1 MTPLAPPTEGVT
13 SPVQGIF
20 TPALLEACI
29 SCGFCL
35 PVCPTYALTKEES
48 SSPRGRIT
56 LMRALAT
63 GRLDADDPTL
73 QNQSSFCLGCRACET
88 VCPAG
93 VQYGALLEE
102 WRDHQ
107 WRGRHRPILARLIM
121 VPARMGWPLRLAALV
136 RRPAR
141 TRRPA
146 HSASSAAASPASA
159 GDRPWLMLGCYERL
173 LFPRVS
179 RAARR
184 LRPQLVAPADQGCC
198 GAIHAH
204 CGEKAIGETMAR
216 RLGQELPGTI
226 VTTSGGCSA
235 HLAHV
240 VGRDRV
246 REFSEY
252 IEESWQAEG
261 PPALRPLQ
269 VDGRPAR
276 VGLQDS
282 CHLRNAL
289 GVTAAPRDLIARV
302 AEYVE
307 VPGAG
312 DCCGA
317 AGTYALVRAADSR
330 RVLDRRLDAIEAAG
344 VDYLVV
350 VNPGCQRQLLDGL
363 RKRHSPVGVLHIAEL
378 LERTALG

>member
-1 MTPLAPPTEGVT
+1 VTAAVVSSEDAAALPPDAAASPPGGV
-13 SPVQGIF
+13 F
-20 TPALLEACI
+20 TPDLLAACI

-56 LMRALAT
+56 LMRALEA
-63 GRLDADDPTL
+63 GRLDTDDPTL
-73 QNQSSFCLGCRACET
+73 QEQSSFCLGCRACES

-93 VQYGALLEE
+93 VHYGALLEE

-107 WRGRHRPILARLIM
+107 WRGRHRPLLARLIM
-121 VPARMGWPLRLAALV
+121 LPARLGWPIRLAALV
-136 RRPAR
+136 RRPAH

-146 HSASSAAASPASA
+146 TVPSAS
-159 GDRPWLMLGCYERL
+159 RPWLMLGCYERL

-179 RAARR
+179 RVARR
-184 LRPQLVAPADQGCC
+184 LRPELAAPADQGCC

-204 CGEKAIGETMAR
+204 SGEKAVGEAMAR
-216 RLGQELPGTI
+216 ELGAALPGTI
-226 VTTSGGCSA
+226 VTTSGGCAA
-235 HLAHV
+235 HLANV
-240 VGRDRV
+240 IGRERV
-246 REFSEY
+246 REFSQY
-252 IEESWQAEG
+252 IEETWRLEG
-261 PPALRPLQ
+261 SPALRPLL

-282 CHLRNAL
+282 CHLRNGL
-289 GVTAAPRDLIARV
+289 GVTIPPRDLIARV
-302 AEYVE
+302 AEYIE

-317 AGTYALVRAADSR
+317 AGTYALLRPADSR
-330 RVLDRRLDAIEAAG
+330 RVMERRLDAVEDAG

-350 VNPGCQRQLLDGL
+350 VNPGCHRQLLGGL
-363 RKRHSPVGVLHIAEL
+363 RKRRSQVRVLHIAEL
-378 LERTALG
+378 LERTVLG

>member
-1 MTPLAPPTEGVT
+1 MTAAAVSSDGAAVPSEAAAA
-13 SPVQGIF
+13 SPGGGIF
-20 TPALLEACI
+20 TPELLAACI

-56 LMRALAT
+56 LMRALEA
-63 GRLDADDPTL
+63 GRLDTDDPTL
-73 QNQSSFCLGCRACET
+73 QHQSSFCLGCRACES

-93 VQYGALLEE
+93 VHYGALLEE

-107 WRGRHRPILARLIM
+107 WRGRHRPLLARLIM
-121 VPARMGWPLRLAALV
+121 LPARLGWPIRLAALV
-136 RRPAR
+136 RRPAH

-146 HSASSAAASPASA
+146 LSAP
-159 GDRPWLMLGCYERL
+159 RPWLMLGCYERL

-179 RAARR
+179 RVARQ
-184 LRPQLVAPADQGCC
+184 LRPELAAPADQGCC

-204 CGEKAIGETMAR
+204 SGEKAVGEAMAR
-216 RLGQELPGTI
+216 ELGAALPGTI

-235 HLAHV
+235 HLANV
-240 VGRDRV
+240 IGRDRV
-246 REFSEY
+246 REFSQY
-252 IEESWQAEG
+252 IEESWRLEG
-261 PPALRPLQ
+261 PPALRPLL

-282 CHLRNAL
+282 CHLRNGL
-289 GVTAAPRDLIARV
+289 GVTARPRDLIARV
-302 AEYVE
+302 ADYVE

-317 AGTYALVRAADSR
+317 AGTYALLRPADSR
-330 RVLDRRLDAIEAAG
+330 RVLKRRLDAIEGAAL
-344 VDYLVV
+344 DYLVV
-350 VNPGCQRQLLDGL
+350 VNPGCHRQLLGGL
-363 RKRHSPVGVLHIAEL
+363 RKRHSHVRVLHIAEL
-378 LERTALG
+378 LERTVIS

>member
-1 MTPLAPPTEGVT
+1 VTIAASPTGTAASTVRD
-13 SPVQGIF
+13 IF
-20 TPALLEACI
+20 TPELLDACI

-63 GRLDADDPTL
+63 GRLDGDDPTL
-73 QNQSSFCLGCRACET
+73 QDQSSFCLGCRACES

-93 VQYGALLEE
+93 VQYGVLLEE

-107 WRGRHRPILARLIM
+107 WRGRRRPLLARLVM
-121 VPARMGWPLRLAALV
+121 LPARLGWPLRLAALV

-141 TRRPA
+141 TRRPSD
-146 HSASSAAASPASA
+146 SASAAPGLQPSA
-159 GDRPWLMLGCYERL
+159 GGGPWLMLGCYERL

-179 RAARR
+179 RAARQ
-184 LRPQLVAPADQGCC
+184 LRPELGAPADQGCC

-204 CGEKAIGETMAR
+204 SGKKAIGEAMAR
-216 RLGQELPGTI
+216 RLGAELPGTI

-235 HLAHV
+235 HLANV

-252 IEESWQAEG
+252 IEESWRAEG
-261 PPALRPLQ
+261 PPALEPLQ
-269 VDGRPAR
+269 VAGRPAR

-282 CHLRNAL
+282 CHLRNGL
-289 GVTAAPRDLIARV
+289 GVTLAPRTLIAQV

-330 RVLDRRLDAIEAAG
+330 RVLDRRLDAIEGAG

-363 RKRHSPVGVLHIAEL
+363 RKRRSPVRVLHIAEL
-378 LERTALG
+378 LERSALD